1 MLCLSSFRVYNF
13 NSHKVTSQLS
23 VEVSFEWVEFKLP
36 FLMYIFKCLIMA
48 RQKAKT
54 CSKQ

>member
-1 MLCLSSFRVYNF
+1 MLLLSSFRVHNF

-23 VEVSFEWVEFKLP
+23 VEVSFEWVEFKLL
-36 FLMYIFKCLIMA
+36 FLMYIFNCLIMA
-48 RQKAKT
+48 LPKAKT